1 VYIIRPSRA
10 FNHEMRQR
18 PLPRPRQ
25 SFSRNFLTCAFVPH
39 RHSQSR
45 LYRDDR
51 SPRYSSVANIWAWH
65 DAYSAYRTPASDT
78 LRIPLV
84 RPSTSAQQP
93 GNCRGVIHIHT
104 RQHDETT
111 QHLKPSTALIHLN
124 AFAPPRYTARNNIQE
139 TLERS
144 TVRPFKGQALQDE
157 HRQWRHPCE
166 AVLSTAGIDTTD

>member
-65 DAYSAYRTPASDT
+65 DAHSAYRTPASDT

-157 HRQWRHPCE
+157 HHQWRHPCE